1 MSTPVLALL
10 LIALGTGVHQLEG
23 VMTRKYNE
31 KNAQG
36 GFLFTA
42 MVSLFAMLFFV
53 VSDKNGLQFS
63 PQLLPY
69 GLAAGLCYCTASFLT
84 FVALGCGSFV
94 LSNLFLSYALLF
106 SVGYGIFFLKEP
118 VTMATGIGIA
128 LSLLSIFLVRGEK
141 RENDTAGFSVRWLVC
156 ILLSCLGSGMLGV
169 LQKMQQVRF
178 YAAADNEFMVIT
190 LGFSALC
197 LFAAGLVKNGRSLGR
212 TLRSGGP
219 YAAVAGL
226 SNGAANLLSL
236 IVNTMLPLSV
246 AAPSRSG
253 VKILFSLAL
262 AQLVFHEKLSARQLA
277 GIFAGTAS
285 LILLNL

>member
-1 MSTPVLALL
+1 MPASVSALL
-10 LIALGTGVHQLEG
+10 LILLGTGVHQLEG

-53 VSDKNGLQFS
+53 FSARDGLQFS
-63 PQLLPY
+63 LQLLPY
-69 GLAAGLCYCTASFLT
+69 GLAAGLCYCTASLLT

-106 SVGYGIFFLKEP
+106 SVGYGVFFLKEP
-118 VTMATGIGIA
+118 VSLTTGAGIA

-141 RENDTAGFSVRWLVC
+141 QNDKAAGFSIKWLVC
-156 ILLSCLGSGMLGV
+156 ILLSCIGSGMLGV

-178 YAAADNEFMVIT
+178 CAAADNEFMVIT

-197 LFAAGLVKNGRSLGR
+197 LFAAGLAKNARMSGR
-212 TLRSGGP
+212 TLLGSAP
-219 YAAVAGL
+219 YAILAGL
-226 SNGAANLLSL
+226 SNGAANLLNL

-253 VKILFSLAL
+253 IKILFSLAL
-262 AQLVFHEKLSARQLA
+262 ARLLFHEKLSARQLA
-277 GIFAGTAS
+277 GILAGTAS